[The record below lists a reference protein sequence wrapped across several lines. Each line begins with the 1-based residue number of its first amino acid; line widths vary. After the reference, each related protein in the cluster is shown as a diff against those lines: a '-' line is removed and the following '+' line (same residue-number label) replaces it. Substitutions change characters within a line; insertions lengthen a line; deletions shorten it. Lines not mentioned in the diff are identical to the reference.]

1 MKNRI
6 KTFSALLKLEF
17 REHKGSF
24 FKTPII
30 IGIVL
35 VVMALLSYFT
45 TDRFVLD
52 VSGGDNL
59 QLAIGS
65 LQHIGDDKLN
75 FALDVFM
82 LITGSLYHFIL
93 FVVVFF
99 FLLGS
104 LYDDRKDGSILFYK
118 SLPVSDTQT
127 VLSKLITA
135 TVVAPACFVFGLM
148 ISHLMM
154 FVVISLILL
163 LNGLNPFSLLWLNV
177 SFIENWG
184 AFIIGCLVQSLW
196 ALPLYGWLMFASSV
210 AKRRPFLL
218 AVFAPLMAGF
228 VWYWYN
234 ALVNLNLFKFGFFQT
249 IGLLFA
255 KATTPFSTGLGHKNF
270 EKMDFDPTAQTS
282 GEVIYSMLNGLMQI
296 ELLYGLLF
304 AAVTVT
310 LAVYIRRY
318 RNTI

>member
-1 MKNRI
+1 MKNRM
-6 KTFSALLKLEF
+6 KTFWALLKLEF
-17 REHKGSF
+17 WEHKGSF

-30 IGIVL
+30 IGVVL

-65 LQHIGDDKLN
+65 LQQVSDDKIN
-75 FALDVFM
+75 FALDVLM
-82 LITGSLYHFIL
+82 LMTGSLYHFIL
-93 FVVVFF
+93 FIVVFF

-127 VLSKLITA
+127 VLSKIVTA
-135 TVVAPACFVFGLM
+135 ILVAPVSFVFGLVV
-148 ISHLMM
+148 SHLLM
-154 FVVISLILL
+154 FIVISLILL
-163 LNGLNPFSLLWLNV
+163 INGLNPFTILWSNV

-184 AFIIGCLVQSLW
+184 AFMVGCLVQALW
-196 ALPLYGWLMFASSV
+196 ALPLYGWLLFASSV

-228 VWYWYN
+228 IWYWYN

-249 IGLLFA
+249 IGMLFA
-255 KATTPFSTGLGHKNF
+255 KATTPFATGIGHNDF
-270 EKMDFDPTAQTS
+270 ENVDFDPTEHTS
-282 GEVIYSMLNGLMQI
+282 GEVIHNMLNGLMQI

-304 AAVTVT
+304 ATVT
-310 LAVYIRRY
+310 IGLAIYIRRY
-318 RNTI
+318 RNTV

>member
-1 MKNRI
+1 MNA
-6 KTFSALLKLEF
+6 FLALLKLEF
-17 REHKGSF
+17 WEHKGSF
-24 FKTPII
+24 LKTPII

-35 VVMALLSYFT
+35 VAMALLSYLT

-59 QLAIGS
+59 QLAISS
-65 LQHIGDDKLN
+65 LQHVESDKLN

-82 LITGSLYHFIL
+82 LMTGSLYHFIL
-93 FVVVFF
+93 FIVVFF
-99 FLLGS
+99 FMLGS

-127 VLSKLITA
+127 VLSKMITA
-135 TVVAPACFVFGLM
+135 TVVAPAAFVFGLI
-148 ISHLMM
+148 ISHLLM
-154 FVVISLILL
+154 FIVISLILL
-163 LNGLNPFSLLWLNV
+163 INGLNPFTILWANI

-184 AFIIGCLVQSLW
+184 AFIVGCLVQALW

-249 IGLLFA
+249 VGMLFA
-255 KATTPFSTGLGHKNF
+255 KATTPFATGINNQDF
-270 EKMDFDPTAQTS
+270 ENIDFDPTAHTS
-282 GEVIYSMLNGLMQI
+282 GELIHSMLHGLMRI

-304 AAVTVT
+304 AAVTIA
-310 LAVYIRRY
+310 LAIYIRRY

>member
-1 MKNRI
+1 MKNTMT
-6 KTFSALLKLEF
+6 TFLALLKLEF

-65 LQHIGDDKLN
+65 LQHVGDDKLN

-82 LITGSLYHFIL
+82 LMTGSLYHLIL
-93 FVVVFF
+93 FIVIFF

-135 TVVAPACFVFGLM
+135 TLVAPGCFVVGLM
-148 ISHLMM
+148 ISHILMFM
-154 FVVISLILL
+154 VISLILL
-163 LNGLNPFSLLWLNV
+163 LNGLNPVTLLWLNI

-184 AFIIGCLVQSLW
+184 AFMVGCLVQALW

-249 IGLLFA
+249 VGMLFA
-255 KATTPFSTGLGHKNF
+255 KATTPFATGIGNQDF
-270 EKMDFDPTAQTS
+270 ENMDFDPTAHSS
-282 GEVIYSMLNGLMQI
+282 GEVIYSMLNGLMKV

-304 AAVTVT
+304 AAVVVG

>member
-1 MKNRI
+1 M
-6 KTFSALLKLEF
+6 KTFLALLKLEF
-17 REHKGSF
+17 WEHKGSF
-24 FKTPII
+24 LKTPII

-35 VVMALLSYFT
+35 VVMALLGYFT

-65 LQHIGDDKLN
+65 LQQVGDDKIN

-82 LITGSLYHFIL
+82 LMTGSLYHFIL
-93 FVVVFF
+93 FIVVFF

-118 SLPVSDTQT
+118 SLPVSDIQT
-127 VLSKLITA
+127 VFSKLATA
-135 TVVAPACFVFGLM
+135 TIVAPLTFVFGIM
-148 ISHLMM
+148 ISHLLM
-154 FVVISLILL
+154 FIVISFILL
-163 LNGLNPFSLLWLNV
+163 VNGINPFTLLWLNV

-184 AFIIGCLVQSLW
+184 AFMVGCLVQALW
-196 ALPLYGWLMFASSV
+196 ALPLYGWLLFASSV

-218 AVFAPLMAGF
+218 AVFTPLMAGF

-249 IGLLFA
+249 IGMLFA
-255 KATTPFSTGLGHKNF
+255 KATTPFATGFGNQDLEN
-270 EKMDFDPTAQTS
+270 MDFDPTAHT
-282 GEVIYSMLNGLMQI
+282 GVEVIYSMFNGLMQI
-296 ELLYGLLF
+296 ELWYGLAF
-304 AAVTVT
+304 AAITVG

>member
-1 MKNRI
+1 M
-6 KTFSALLKLEF
+6 KTFLALLKLEF
-17 REHKGSF
+17 WEHKGSF
-24 FKTPII
+24 LKTPII

-35 VVMALLSYFT
+35 VAMALLSYFT
-45 TDRFVLD
+45 TDRFILD

-59 QLAIGS
+59 QLAIGT
-65 LQHIGDDKLN
+65 LQNVGNDKIN
-75 FALDVFM
+75 FALDVLM
-82 LITGSLYHFIL
+82 LMTGSLFHFIL
-93 FVVVFF
+93 FIVVFF

-127 VLSKLITA
+127 VLSKMVTA
-135 TVVAPACFVFGLM
+135 TIVVPATFIFGLI
-148 ISHLMM
+148 ISHLLM

-163 LNGLNPFSLLWLNV
+163 INGLNPVTILWSNI

-184 AFIIGCLVQSLW
+184 AFAVGCMVQALW

-218 AVFAPLMAGF
+218 AVFTPLMAGF

-249 IGLLFA
+249 IGMLFA
-255 KATTPFSTGLGHKNF
+255 KATTPFATGFGNQNF
-270 EKMDFDPTAQTS
+270 ETMDFDPTAHSS
-282 GEVIYSMLNGLMQI
+282 GEVIYSMLNGLMHV
-296 ELLYGLLF
+296 ELLYGLIF
-304 AAVTVT
+304 AAVTIA
-310 LAVYIRRY
+310 LAIYVRRY
-318 RNTI
+318 RNTV